1 MEKQGEIRPGNTP
14 PEAVGNLS
22 QDIGYAWRMT
32 KAGTTRRQ
40 TRKSSILKSMLLSV
54 PRMQSRMGCSNLPA
68 PVFSRDC

>member
-32 KAGTTRRQ
+32 KAGTDETTDEKVVDLEEHATKRAADAVKDGLR
-40 TRKSSILKSMLLSV
+40 
-54 PRMQSRMGCSNLPA
+54 
-68 PVFSRDC
+68 